1 MHEDPEKPLQL
12 LVRTADARYQA
23 VRLRARLIASKA
35 RKAFCRQGL
44 QGFEGFAQG
53 SARQSL
59 RQLSRHTKI
68 SGSEDYLYSEQT
80 APWFR
85 R

>member
-1 MHEDPEKPLQL
+1 M
-12 LVRTADARYQA
+12 LVRTTDARYQA

-44 QGFEGFAQG
+44 QGFAGFTQG

-59 RQLSRHTKI
+59 RQLSRRTRYQALKI
-68 SGSEDYLYSEQT
+68 IYIVSGLLHGSGDRHNEIS
-80 APWFR
+80 
-85 R
+85 